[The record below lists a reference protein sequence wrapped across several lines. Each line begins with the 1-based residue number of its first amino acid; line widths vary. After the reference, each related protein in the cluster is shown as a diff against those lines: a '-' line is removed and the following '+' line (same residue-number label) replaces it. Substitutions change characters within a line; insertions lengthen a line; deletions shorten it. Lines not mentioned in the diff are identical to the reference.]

1 MHELHRHVGG
11 SISAN
16 TVWNI
21 LQLQKKHNHYKSLE
35 HVIQKLTFCDG
46 DEYDFQVFLRKFDIL
61 DTIAWDAQAISIAF
75 EQICRDV
82 YLEGIKYCELK
93 LTINKYVQH
102 TNWTDEAVIKF
113 IYDKVQEQKK
123 KYGIEIVLVLCLK
136 YESDRHRQKEIA
148 NLINNPE
155 IADKLVGIDLVG
167 NEEFFDV
174 DFYESIFDDWRKAGK
189 GLQAH
194 VGESQGVE
202 NVRFAIERLGV
213 QRLAHGIRILEDE
226 SLISIIKERN
236 ICFDIALTSNL
247 YTGVVTDI
255 KSHPVLRLLD
265 VGCSITIGTDDPTVL
280 NTNLDKEYN
289 LLSSIGVDSGTI
301 EKIKENSAKYAFK
314 K

>member
-11 SISAN
+11 SISAS
-16 TVWNI
+16 TVWGI

-35 HVIQKLTFCDG
+35 HVTQRLTFCGD
-46 DEYDFQVFLRKFDIL
+46 DEYDFQVFLHKFDIL
-61 DTIAWDAQAISIAF
+61 DTIVWDAQAISLAF
-75 EQICRDV
+75 EQICRDI

-102 TNWTDEAVIKF
+102 TNWTDEAVIEF
-113 IYDKVQEQKK
+113 IYDKVREEKK
-123 KYGIEIVLVLCLK
+123 KYGIEITLVLCLK
-136 YESDRHRQKEIA
+136 YESDRHRQREIA
-148 NLINNPE
+148 NLVNNPN
-155 IADKLVGIDLVG
+155 IADMLVGIDLVG
-167 NEEFFDV
+167 NEEFLDV
-174 DFYESIFDDWRKAGK
+174 DFYEPIFNDWRKAGK

-202 NVRFAIERLGV
+202 NVRYAIERLGV

-226 SLISIIKERN
+226 SLISIVKERD

-255 KSHPVLRLLD
+255 KSHPVLKLLD
-265 VGCSITIGTDDPTVL
+265 KGCVVTIGTDDPTVL
-280 NTNLDKEYN
+280 NTTLEREYG
-289 LLSSIGVDSGTI
+289 LLSNIGVDSKTI
-301 EKIKENSAKYAFK
+301 QNIKENSVKYAFK